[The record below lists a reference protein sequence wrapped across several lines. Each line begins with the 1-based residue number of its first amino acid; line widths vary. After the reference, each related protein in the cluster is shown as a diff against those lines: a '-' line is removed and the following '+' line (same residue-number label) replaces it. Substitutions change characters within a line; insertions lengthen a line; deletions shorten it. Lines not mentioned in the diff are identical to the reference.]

1 MSRKPP
7 QLEER
12 QVAAEDVDPPKEIEH
27 EKTTTEQLIQITEPI
42 QAAENSSND
51 GVNVVE
57 QELEK

>member
-1 MSRKPP
+1 M
-7 QLEER
+7 
-12 QVAAEDVDPPKEIEH
+12 AAEDVDPPKEIEH